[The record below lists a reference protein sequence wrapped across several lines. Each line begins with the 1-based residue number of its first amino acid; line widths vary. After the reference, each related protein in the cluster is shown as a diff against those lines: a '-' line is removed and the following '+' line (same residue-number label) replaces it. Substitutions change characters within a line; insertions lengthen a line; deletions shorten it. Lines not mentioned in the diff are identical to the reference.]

1 MLETRVIQFADGGAG
16 VSAARVGAGG
26 ITMAKYNPHGWNDYP
41 SVKPPEGVV
50 MCLEVTRHTFSSL
63 LYPSREG
70 KRFIALW
77 KPVRLAVFDEEGRVT
92 RRVFK
97 NRWVDEHGAL
107 IEAYGKKPEQKT
119 FKARFR
125 PWDLE

>member
-1 MLETRVIQFADGGAG
+1 MPKKKPYD
-16 VSAARVGAGG
+16 
-26 ITMAKYNPHGWNDYP
+26 PHGWNDYP
-41 SVKPPEGVV
+41 SVKPPEGVL

-107 IEAYGKKPEQKT
+107 IEAYGQKPEEKT

-125 PWDLE
+125 PWNLE